1 MNRESASIWEPS
13 SREARSRDSTSR
25 HEQRRRILPFAA
37 VAALALASLA
47 LPPGPTSNADA
58 FGSVGLLLLSAVL
71 LRLPISRTPG
81 LFSVL
86 IPVTY
91 SFSVLLLVLAAGGST
106 SGIGIIILLPLVWT
120 ALYHEPWESAIVVVV
135 IVAVEVIT
143 SLTPVVVPLAVI
155 ARRVVFWTAIGA
167 LISVAAQDL
176 RQRVRVMLASREE
189 AHLRAVAL
197 EKAAETLTAILQ
209 PDEVLE
215 AAVRVAAEM
224 VSPEGMSG
232 RRAQYMRLDGPTV
245 TVVVEYDETGQHLP
259 ATYPLAEHPILAKV
273 FETRVA
279 ITGHLDARDAGPLV
293 ASYIKKLDV
302 THGLYL
308 PVLLFGDIDGVL
320 SVSLRGKELPDELFE
335 LSKALMHVIE
345 LALSNAQT
353 HKLLEDLASTDEL
366 TGLPN
371 RREFNRL
378 TQNRPGRF
386 SYVILAMDLDGLK
399 KVNDSQGHAAG
410 DALLRRVANV
420 LQTSLRAGDV
430 VARLGGDEFAAILFQ
445 ADESDGRIVC
455 ERILAALAESPL
467 GNRPSLS
474 IGIATGASDS
484 DVHAVRAAAD
494 NAMYRAKQRGGGCYE
509 LASGPTL
516 VLGVD

>member
-1 MNRESASIWEPS
+1 MTSSSASDSES
-13 SREARSRDSTSR
+13 LSRTAERDVMARR
-25 HEQRRRILPFAA
+25 EQRRRVLPFAV

-58 FGSVGLLLLSAVL
+58 FSAVGLLLVTALLLSL
-71 LRLPISRTPG
+71 SLSRRPG

-120 ALYHEPWESAIVVVV
+120 ALYHEPWESAVVV
-135 IVAVEVIT
+135 IVIVAIEVIT
-143 SLTPVVVPLAVI
+143 SLTPVVVPAAVI

-167 LISVAAQDL
+167 LISVATQDL
-176 RQRVRVMLASREE
+176 RRRVRVMLDSREE
-189 AHLRAVAL
+189 AHRRAVAL

-215 AAVRVAAEM
+215 AAVRVAAEI
-224 VSPEGMSG
+224 VSPLGMAG
-232 RRAQYMRLDGPTV
+232 RRAQYMRLDGD
-245 TVVVEYDETGQHLP
+245 VVNVIVEYDETGQRLS
-259 ATYPLAEHPILAKV
+259 ATYPLAEHPILADV
-273 FETRVA
+273 FATRSA
-279 ITGHLDARDAGPLV
+279 ASGRLDASQAGPLV
-293 ASYIKKLDV
+293 ASYITKLDV

-308 PVLLFGDIDGVL
+308 PVILSGEIDGVL

-335 LSKALMHVIE
+335 LSKALRHVIE
-345 LALSNAQT
+345 LALSNANS

-399 KVNDSQGHAAG
+399 KVNDTRGHAAG
-410 DALLRRVANV
+410 DKLLRRVASV

-430 VARLGGDEFAAILFQ
+430 VARLGGDEFSAILFQ

-455 ERILAALAESPL
+455 ERILLALAESPSDS
-467 GNRPSLS
+467 RPSIS
-474 IGIATGASDS
+474 IGIATGASQS
-484 DVHAVRAAAD
+484 DVLEVRAAAD
-494 NAMYRAKQRGGGCYE
+494 EAMYRAKQRGGGRYE
-509 LASGPTL
+509 LAEGPT
-516 VLGVD
+516 VILGAS

>member
-1 MNRESASIWEPS
+1 VSSEYASVSESSGQA
-13 SREARSRDSTSR
+13 ARRDLTVR
-25 HEQRRRILPFAA
+25 QEQKRRVLPFAA

-58 FGSVGLLLLSAVL
+58 FGAVGLLLVSGL
-71 LRLPISRTPG
+71 LLWLPISHTPG

-86 IPVTY
+86 VPVTY

-120 ALYHEPWESAIVVVV
+120 ALYHEPWESAVVVLV

-143 SLTPVVVPLAVI
+143 SLTPVVVPVAVI

-167 LISVAAQDL
+167 LISVAAHDL
-176 RQRVRVMLASREE
+176 RRRVRVMLDSRDE
-189 AHLRAVAL
+189 AHRRTVAL
-197 EKAAETLTAILQ
+197 ERAAETLTAILQ
-209 PDEVLE
+209 PDEVLG
-215 AAVRVAAEM
+215 AAVRVAAEL
-224 VSPEGMSG
+224 VSPDGMAG
-232 RRAQYMRLDGPTV
+232 RRAQYVRLSGETV
-245 TVVVEYDETGQHLP
+245 NVVVEYDETGQQLP
-259 ATYPLAEHPILAKV
+259 ERYPLAEHPILAGV
-273 FETRVA
+273 FATRVA
-279 ITGHLDARDAGPLV
+279 TTGYLDASQAGPLV
-293 ASYIKKLDV
+293 ATLIKKMDV

-308 PVLLFGDIDGVL
+308 PVMLFGEIDGVL

-335 LSKALMHVIE
+335 LSKALMHVVE
-345 LALSNAQT
+345 LALSNAT
-353 HKLLEDLASTDEL
+353 SHKLLEDLASTDEL

-378 TQNRPGRF
+378 THNRPGRF
-386 SYVILAMDLDGLK
+386 SYVIVAMDLDGLK

-410 DALLRRVANV
+410 DMLLRRVANV

-455 ERILAALAESPL
+455 ERILAALAESP
-467 GNRPSLS
+467 GGTRPSLS
-474 IGIATGASDS
+474 IGIATGAAQS
-484 DVHAVRAAAD
+484 DVLEVRAAAD
-494 NAMYRAKQRGGGCYE
+494 EAMYRAKQRGGGCYE
-509 LASGPTL
+509 LAPGPTIT
-516 VLGVD
+516 LGAD

>member
-1 MNRESASIWEPS
+1 MTSKSASVSES
-13 SREARSRDSTSR
+13 LSRAAKNDPMGRR
-25 HEQRRRILPFAA
+25 EQRRRVLPFAMVA
-37 VAALALASLA
+37 VLALASLA

-58 FGSVGLLLLSAVL
+58 FTSVGLLLLTAL
-71 LRLPISRTPG
+71 LLGLPISRTPG

-86 IPVTY
+86 VPVTY

-143 SLTPVVVPLAVI
+143 SLTPVVVPAAVI
-155 ARRVVFWTAIGA
+155 ARRIVFWTAIGA

-176 RQRVRVMLASREE
+176 RRRVRVMLASRDD
-189 AHLRAVAL
+189 AHRRAVAL

-209 PDEVLE
+209 PDEVLQ
-215 AAVRVAAEM
+215 AAVRIAAEI
-224 VSPEGMSG
+224 VSPEGMAG
-232 RRAQYMRLDGPTV
+232 RRGQYMRVTGDTV
-245 TVVVEYDETGQHLP
+245 NVVFEYDETGQHVSER
-259 ATYPLAEHPILAKV
+259 YPLAEHPILADV
-273 FETRVA
+273 FETRQA
-279 ITGHLDARDAGPLV
+279 TTGHLDATRAGPLV
-293 ASYIKKLDV
+293 ASFIKLLDV

-308 PVLLFGDIDGVL
+308 PILLFGEIDGVL
-320 SVSLRGKELPDELFE
+320 SVSLRGKEFPDELFE

-345 LALSNAQT
+345 LALSNATSHQ
-353 HKLLEDLASTDEL
+353 LLEDLASTDEL

-399 KVNDSQGHAAG
+399 TVNDTRGHAEG

-455 ERILAALAESPL
+455 ERILAALAESPSDA
-467 GNRPSLS
+467 RPSLS
-474 IGIATGASDS
+474 IGIATGASQS
-484 DVHAVRAAAD
+484 DVLEVRAAAD
-494 NAMYRAKQRGGGCYE
+494 DAMYRAKQRGGGCYE
-509 LASGPTL
+509 LAPGPAIN
-516 VLGVD
+516 LGA